1 MPTVEEFLQRETFF
15 DAAIL
20 RHGFMDYMRDYEII
34 VSGRDGPPRT
44 DVHRYQ
50 FIGCVEA
57 VVETRVAP
65 DTYAKSLPDGFVYAG
80 PDYPEK
86 DDPDGFIWGV
96 RWSCAYPGLTYVRNG
111 LRAGHW
117 SQALGRPM
125 HEVTIETEAFH
136 LRLVFADVRHESL
149 GHDAPGIL
157 LRKDYP
163 IDSGCNELTSD
174 GGVR

>member
-1 MPTVEEFLQRETFF
+1 MATVEEFLQRESFF

-20 RHGFMDYMRDYEII
+20 RHGFTDYMRDYEII
-34 VSGRDGPPRT
+34 VYGRNCPPHR

-57 VVETRVAP
+57 IAETRVPPRAF
-65 DTYAKSLPDGFVYAG
+65 AKSLSDEFVLSG

-86 DDPDGFIWGV
+86 EEPEGFIWGV
-96 RWSCAYPGLTYVRNG
+96 RFSNANPGLIYVRDG
-111 LRAGHW
+111 ARAVHW
-117 SQALGRPM
+117 SRALGRPM

-136 LRLVFADVRHESL
+136 LRLVFADVRCEFL
-149 GHDAPGIL
+149 GHEDTPL
-157 LRKDYP
+157 TLRKDYP
-163 IDSGCNELTSD
+163 IDAGRSEPTSD